1 MRSLSAPS
9 RRWVAPAA
17 VVLAVGVVA
26 GGTAISASAAPEL
39 PARTAAQLLVDLQNP
54 RVDGVSGTV
63 VENADLGLPAIPMPG
78 GGQGSSDLSSLI
90 SGSHTLRVW
99 YDGPE
104 RVRIALL
111 GTLGESDV
119 IRNGSDLWTW
129 SSRDNSATHRVLPD
143 THRSD
148 APMTEV
154 PLTPQQAAEQALAA
168 LDPSTAVST
177 DGTARVAG
185 RDAYELVLAPRDDR
199 SLVGQLRIAID
210 AETHLPLRVRTIA
223 RGATSPAFEVGFTHV
238 SFEPPD
244 VNQFRFSPPPGAR
257 IVTSGDQVGTEHSR
271 PTGALPGPG
280 SMADHQGGP
289 ATGPTTVGSG
299 WTQVAVFRGT
309 SPISALTGSASGN
322 RQGELAGVLAGLPQV
337 SGDWGSGKLLR
348 SALFTALLT
357 DDGRLLV
364 GPVGPE
370 LVYQAAAHR

>member
-26 GGTAISASAAPEL
+26 GGTAISASAAPDL

-143 THRSD
+143 MHRSD

-185 RDAYELVLAPRDDR
+185 RDAYELVLAPRDGR
-199 SLVGQLRIAID
+199 SLVGQIRIAID

-223 RGATSPAFEVGFTHV
+223 RGASSPAFEVGFTHV
-238 SFEPPD
+238 SFERPD
-244 VNQFRFSPPPGAR
+244 ANQFRFSPPPGVS
-257 IVTSGDQVGTEHSR
+257 ITMGDSERAEHR
-271 PTGALPGPG
+271 
-280 SMADHQGGP
+280 GP
-289 ATGPTTVGSG
+289 AGAHPEPGLVGDHPDRAGAEPTTVGSG

-322 RQGELAGVLAGLPQV
+322 RSGELAGVLAGLPQV

-348 SALFTALLT
+348 TALFTALLT
-357 DDGRLLV
+357 DDGRVLV